1 MKFSTSLTKKALVF
15 SMVLGSLG
23 SAYAAT
29 PATTDS
35 MPTNDTT
42 TAIYQTS
49 AKGDTLSQ
57 QPNDVSSPSDNASTP
72 ITPII
77 PDATPAPTGYD
88 GNTQP
93 VGNDDSNNTANTTAT
108 DNAADT
114 TTTDNTADAPA
125 VNTTATDDTA
135 TSDTPA
141 VNTAAT
147 DASVA
152 DNNTTDA
159 NATTDATSDSEE
171 AKASSE
177 EK

>member
-29 PATTDS
+29 PATTDG
-35 MPTNDTT
+35 MLTNDTT
-42 TAIYQTS
+42 TATYQTS
-49 AKGDTLSQ
+49 ANGDTLSQ
-57 QPNDVSSPSDNASTP
+57 QPNDVSSPSDNATTP
-72 ITPII
+72 ITPIT

-93 VGNDDSNNTANTTAT
+93 VGNDDSNNAANTTAT

-114 TTTDNTADAPA
+114 TTTDNTAD
-125 VNTTATDDTA
+125 
-135 TSDTPA
+135 TS
-141 VNTAAT
+141 V
-147 DASVA
+147 V
-152 DNNTTDA
+152 DNNTTDDH
-159 NATTDATSDSEE
+159 ATTDTTPDSEE

>member
-42 TAIYQTS
+42 TATYQTS

-77 PDATPAPTGYD
+77 PDATPAPTGYNSD
-88 GNTQP
+88 AQP
-93 VGNDDSNNTANTTAT
+93 SGTEDSN
-108 DNAADT
+108 NAADT

-141 VNTAAT
+141 VNAAAT

-159 NATTDATSDSEE
+159 NATTDTTSDSEE
-171 AKASSE
+171 AKAASE
-177 EK
+177 EKII

>member
-29 PATTDS
+29 PATTDG

-42 TAIYQTS
+42 TATYQTS

-57 QPNDVSSPSDNASTP
+57 QPNDVSSPSDNATTP
-72 ITPII
+72 ITPIT
-77 PDATPAPTGYD
+77 PDATPAPTEYD
-88 GNTQP
+88 GDTQP

-114 TTTDNTADAPA
+114 TTTDNTAD
-125 VNTTATDDTA
+125 
-135 TSDTPA
+135 TPA
-141 VNTAAT
+141 VNTEADT
-147 DASVA
+147 SVV
-152 DNNTTDA
+152 DNNTTDDH
-159 NATTDATSDSEE
+159 ATTDTTPDSEE

>member
-29 PATTDS
+29 PATTDG

-42 TAIYQTS
+42 TATYQTS
-49 AKGDTLSQ
+49 AKDDTLSQ
-57 QPNDVSSPSDNASTP
+57 QPNDVSSPSDNATTP
-72 ITPII
+72 ITPIT

-114 TTTDNTADAPA
+114 TTTDNTADSSA
-125 VNTTATDDTA
+125 VNTEADT
-135 TSDTPA
+135 
-141 VNTAAT
+141 
-147 DASVA
+147 SVV
-152 DNNTTDA
+152 DNNTTDDH
-159 NATTDATSDSEE
+159 ATTDTTPDSEE